1 MLFQL
6 EDFLTYI
13 ASEKGLSLNTI
24 EAYQRDL
31 QGLLDF
37 LTLQSVTSWSLVDQS
52 MIVSYLSLKKTTHA
66 PASLARLL
74 VAIKVFFRFL
84 KREEIIEKNPVA
96 LLEIPK
102 IWKKIPTVLSQ
113 KEMALLLDSPLKEN
127 KESYRDRAILEL
139 LYACGL
145 RVSELCSLKLSDVH
159 EDHLKVKGKGG
170 KERIVPLGKKAEAAL
185 FSYLEKYRLIEDREE
200 FLFLGRGKR
209 PMSRMKVGEI
219 VKQRGEEVG
228 LSKNIHPHT
237 FRHSFATHLLEE
249 GADLRIIQ
257 ELLGHVS
264 IDTTDRYTQ
273 IENSQLRRSFH
284 ACHPRK

>member
-1 MLFQL
+1 MLVYL

-31 QGLLDF
+31 QGF
-37 LTLQSVTSWSLVDQS
+37 LKFLNQQTLTSWSSVDQE
-52 MIVSYLSLKKTTHA
+52 MIVSYLSLKKETCA

-84 KREEIIEKNPVA
+84 KREEIIEKNPAA

-102 IWKKIPTVLSQ
+102 IWRKIPTVLSQ
-113 KEMALLLDSPLKEN
+113 KEIGLLLDAPLEEN
-127 KESYRDRAILEL
+127 KEFYRDRAILEL

-145 RVSELCSLKLSDVH
+145 RVSELCSLKISDWY
-159 EDHLKVKGKGG
+159 EDHVKVKGKGG
-170 KERIVPLGKKAEAAL
+170 KERIIPLGKKAQDAIVA
-185 FSYLEKYRLIEDREE
+185 YLQKYRSIQDREE
-200 FLFLGRGKR
+200 FIFLGRGKR
-209 PMSRMKVGEI
+209 AISRMKVGKI
-219 VKQRGEEVG
+219 VKQRAEEVG
-228 LSKNIHPHT
+228 LSKNVHPHT
-237 FRHSFATHLLEE
+237 FRHTFATHLLEE

-257 ELLGHVS
+257 ELLGHVN

-273 IENSQLRRSFH
+273 VENSQLRKSFH
-284 ACHPRK
+284 TCHPRK